1 MSFPFLKVVQMT
13 LGTPKDLLTY
23 FWQADILAHSWMS
36 CTLGPSIDM
45 SYSKRSNGLAA
56 WRCLRLRVVESAK
69 AQGVELQISAER
81 WKLYSHYFALQ
92 RLKQPQLGMDRSG
105 YVTPELALKQL
116 RAAYVLALP
125 ASTWQTLAAAILLLL
140 APEQL
145 LLRL

>member
-1 MSFPFLKVVQMT
+1 MTCRIPNGAMVEELRQQQQSCRGTGREVKVVQP
-13 LGTPKDLLTY
+13 LQAVKLCSSLLP
-23 FWQADILAHSWMS
+23 
-36 CTLGPSIDM
+36 PS
-45 SYSKRSNGLAA
+45 SY
-56 WRCLRLRVVESAK
+56 
-69 AQGVELQISAER
+69 
-81 WKLYSHYFALQ
+81 
-92 RLKQPQLGMDRSG
+92 SG

>member
-1 MSFPFLKVVQMT
+1 MKVVQ
-13 LGTPKDLLTY
+13 PLLC
-23 FWQADILAHSWMS
+23 F
-36 CTLGPSIDM
+36 
-45 SYSKRSNGLAA
+45 AA
-56 WRCLRLRVVESAK
+56 PEAASA
-69 AQGVELQISAER
+69 R
-81 WKLYSHYFALQ
+81 N
-92 RLKQPQLGMDRSG
+92 G